1 MHDDTDIHIPE
12 FDFHQETLNLGF
24 QTPVNSFQRKTNQLV
39 EYLLQ
44 NTEKLITFVTFNWIN
59 IRQCFE
65 IIHPEEFG
73 PVPERTITS
82 VYEKCHQY
90 MTSDEYKQSCFTLFD
105 IQMTGEEDFAPQF
118 HVCFNI
124 ILKLR
129 KVILKIKTR
138 SLKLRVDYVAVVLW
152 TRSVTRQ
159 EEKFAILVDML

>member
-1 MHDDTDIHIPE
+1 
-12 FDFHQETLNLGF
+12 
-24 QTPVNSFQRKTNQLV
+24 
-39 EYLLQ
+39 
-44 NTEKLITFVTFNWIN
+44 
-59 IRQCFE
+59 
-65 IIHPEEFG
+65 
-73 PVPERTITS
+73 
-82 VYEKCHQY
+82 
-90 MTSDEYKQSCFTLFD
+90 
-105 IQMTGEEDFAPQF
+105 MTGEEDFAPQF